1 MSDKLTFSITEAAKL
16 LGISK
21 SYAYEMAQARKF
33 PVRQVGDRVLV
44 PRKEFLAWFEAGI
57 EMPEERKGL
66 RIAR

>member
-1 MSDKLTFSITEAAKL
+1 MTDKLTFSIAEVAQI

-21 SYAYEMAQARKF
+21 SYAYEMAQARRF

-44 PRKEFLAWFEAGI
+44 PKKEFLAWFESGI

-66 RIAR
+66 KLAR